1 MGNYNKVFVSLVPV
15 EPWAERMTYY
25 TDENNIIIVTG
36 YNQTFLEEVSEY
48 LESRKMLCAYEE
60 FMVPEFIYF
69 KFTVSL
75 RLKSN
80 YRFIEVR
87 KDVRDKIIYY
97 FDFENRDFGEM
108 VSFNALI
115 SYILDPSQV
124 SSTNNFRKVNGILN
138 LNIRDISIYN
148 QALKTWGNA
157 YSSDSDLYPKY
168 LAYEDTSDWDE
179 NALKVIQLGPNQF
192 PTVSIVNCVFLEE
205 KY

>member
-1 MGNYNKVFVSLVPV
+1 MS
-15 EPWAERMTYY
+15 YY
-25 TDENNIIIVTG
+25 TDENGVIVVTG
-36 YNQTFLEEVSEY
+36 YESEFLEEVSEY

-60 FMVPEFIYF
+60 FMIPDFIYF

-87 KDVRDKIIYY
+87 KDVKDKIEYY

-108 VSFNALI
+108 VSFNDLA
-115 SYILDPSQV
+115 SYILDTTKV
-124 SSTNNFRKVNGILN
+124 SSTNNFRKVAGILN
-138 LNIRDISIYN
+138 LNIRDISIYDKS
-148 QALKTWGNA
+148 LKVWGNA
-157 YSSDSDLYPKY
+157 YSSSSDLYPKY
-168 LAYEDTSDWDE
+168 LAYEDLSYWDE

-192 PTVSIVNCVFLEE
+192 PTVSIINCVFLEE